1 MAELTR
7 SQVTEKFA
15 QVERII
21 NATTQRPTIVNSNS
35 RFVVVTYWWGRDRL
49 NFNTSRPC
57 GDFYESLLD
66 KPIHLLASSTAT
78 DTRFRAALLRNS
90 SFTRFIDKKL
100 ADYHGVVEA
109 YKAEGH
115 SLSALY
121 KEQDTDQRKNAVLE
135 IVLSYVQ
142 TVLPDIRAFQQLY
155 LERAELEDTFKRRIA
170 AGLTTAAQLTT
181 IRSRLMELK
190 QGKETML
197 KQMKSKAAPFKS
209 ALDGL
214 LRYSDPITY
223 DAMIANWEA
232 TCAKAGCNY
241 LAVEYPEFAAPGGY
255 QLAINAKPR
264 FIQKALE
271 LCKGYGVLYID
282 GDMTVN
288 HYPAIFD
295 TPDVDMMAR
304 GWNVD
309 PRSSYLHNES
319 ILVDPYSF
327 ETSGGTMFF
336 GATPEAALLLRR
348 WIEVSEQYSQ
358 WGKADDRILSLVFNT
373 HKLLLPLKVIQLPVE
388 YLWLSLDYDSSIEPE
403 LQDNSAI
410 FLEHPECL
418 TSEETAAG
426 QGASSSRTPKFYTT
440 VEDAYPRSEFLH
452 EAVLFPSED
461 ATTAFRPYLN
471 YLRGA
476 RYFEDVEDESL
487 VDTAPFRVVPFAAGL
502 GPYQAAADA
511 NARAISL
518 LPSLPS
524 KNENGTLVFSET
536 DATIPRILQALQA
549 GYNVRY
555 IPTTA
560 SRVYK
565 DSLETTLAR
574 FPRIEFAFVNKSP
587 DRRNIFFFNS
597 MFDVQEPAFF
607 RAGAPHLQQLLSAC
621 GTLSDL
627 ATLYKDNYQ
636 FLSRIRTHFLKKYKQ
651 QGGGAAENQTQESEN
666 ALEFLYGRGISG
678 RGISGG
684 KRSKRRTNRRI
695 TRRRIGRKKSTQTR
709 RRN

>member
-1 MAELTR
+1 
-7 SQVTEKFA
+7 
-15 QVERII
+15 
-21 NATTQRPTIVNSNS
+21 
-35 RFVVVTYWWGRDRL
+35 
-49 NFNTSRPC
+49 
-57 GDFYESLLD
+57 
-66 KPIHLLASSTAT
+66 
-78 DTRFRAALLRNS
+78 
-90 SFTRFIDKKL
+90 
-100 ADYHGVVEA
+100 
-109 YKAEGH
+109 
-115 SLSALY
+115 
-121 KEQDTDQRKNAVLE
+121 
-135 IVLSYVQ
+135 
-142 TVLPDIRAFQQLY
+142 
-155 LERAELEDTFKRRIA
+155 
-170 AGLTTAAQLTT
+170 
-181 IRSRLMELK
+181 
-190 QGKETML
+190 
-197 KQMKSKAAPFKS
+197 
-209 ALDGL
+209 
-214 LRYSDPITY
+214 
-223 DAMIANWEA
+223 
-232 TCAKAGCNY
+232 
-241 LAVEYPEFAAPGGY
+241 
-255 QLAINAKPR
+255 
-264 FIQKALE
+264 
-271 LCKGYGVLYID
+271 
-282 GDMTVN
+282 
-288 HYPAIFD
+288 
-295 TPDVDMMAR
+295 
-304 GWNVD
+304 
-309 PRSSYLHNES
+309 
-319 ILVDPYSF
+319 VDPYSF

-348 WIEVSEQYSQ
+348 WVEVSEQYSQ

-373 HKLLLPLKVIQLPVE
+373 YKLLLPLKIIQLPVE

-461 ATTAFRPYLN
+461 AVTAFRPYLN

-487 VDTAPFRVVPFAAGL
+487 LDTAPFRVVPFAAGL

-511 NARAISL
+511 NVRAISL
-518 LPSLPS
+518 LPPLPS
-524 KNENGTLVFSET
+524 QNKNETLVLSET

-565 DSLETTLAR
+565 DSLDTTLAR

-597 MFDVQEPAFF
+597 MLDVQEPAFF

-651 QGGGAAENQTQESEN
+651 QGGAAVETQTQESEN
-666 ALEFLYGRGISG
+666 ALEFLYGRGI
-678 RGISGG
+678 RGGQSGG
-684 KRSKRRTNRRI
+684 KHSGGKNSTKRRK
-695 TRRRIGRKKSTQTR
+695 TRRSISRKKPTQTR
-709 RRN
+709 KKR